1 MDKRSSL
8 KIKVHFRIFFN
19 PIYSNVF
26 DAPFLEQNSVTEENF
41 SETISAKEDLS
52 NWAQNSFISREIV
65 TKHSTFNLI
74 ELWRVKDDT

>member
-1 MDKRSSL
+1 MFLMLPSWN
-8 KIKVHFRIFFN
+8 RI
-19 PIYSNVF
+19 P
-26 DAPFLEQNSVTEENF
+26 VTEENF
-41 SETISAKEDLS
+41 SETISAKDLS

>member
-1 MDKRSSL
+1 MFLTLPSWN
-8 KIKVHFRIFFN
+8 RI
-19 PIYSNVF
+19 P
-26 DAPFLEQNSVTEENF
+26 VTEKKF
-41 SETISAKEDLS
+41 SETISAKDLS